1 MNTKKPGGRPTP
13 RRTPQA
19 SDGEFIIFGIF
30 QFQERGAISSEIF
43 RPG

>member
-19 SDGEFIIFGIF
+19 SDGKTIISGFSSFKSAAHFLLEFFG
-30 QFQERGAISSEIF
+30 
-43 RPG
+43 PG